1 MREEYQGNRYSH
13 GSTMARIYE
22 FNKNIVQVGIRSQ
35 CMEEA
40 EFIRK
45 NQIAIFYAVDM
56 KAGVYGGSSALWH
69 NAVIERLKKNVYVTL
84 DCDFFDP
91 SFIPSLGTPE
101 PGGFGWDETIAFL
114 RTLSQKRRIVGFD
127 VNELAP
133 VPQLHHPQFS
143 IAKLIYKLIGYM
155 FSFTG

>member
-1 MREEYQGNRYSH
+1 
-13 GSTMARIYE
+13 
-22 FNKNIVQVGIRSQ
+22 
-35 CMEEA
+35 
-40 EFIRK
+40 
-45 NQIAIFYAVDM
+45 M